1 MTQVDL
7 LIIEGWKAEG
17 HEKIEIHRPSHGKPL
32 IQPDD
37 PRIVAVASDVE
48 LPGLPV
54 ARLDLNDVEAIADF
68 IVAHC
73 GLQAKPR
80 AGAAEY
86 PHGPAHRRLLRPRR
100 AAHAGRRGAQDA
112 GRHHH
117 PADNTP

>member
-17 HEKIEIHRPSHGKPL
+17 HEKIEIHRPSHGQPL

-54 ARLDLNDVEAIADF
+54 ARLDLHDVEAIADF

-80 AGAAEY
+80 GGAADKGGKSRWQGQGVY
-86 PHGPAHRRLLRPRR
+86 VRV
-100 AAHAGRRGAQDA
+100 
-112 GRHHH
+112 
-117 PADNTP
+117 NS